1 VLWTGWVESARLQAS
16 FGIRLNHDYYH
27 IGPMFRD
34 KQDRW
39 LSGYFTGSGL
49 PMRFVDEQGR
59 LLNIYQQLTQLADDH
74 LLKLHWTGVAELSA
88 DEALAVAQPLLDRS
102 SADHSVITMQF
113 HTDPYAQP
121 EPHHTQAVRWLEDSL
136 SYAREKGMPI
146 LSSLEWLQ
154 FWEARH
160 AAVMNN
166 VQWNSDVKRL
176 SFDLTVNQSPGAPLA
191 VMVPAVYQGV
201 SLARIALDDNVVQHS
216 QRDPRGDSYGWISV
230 SDGAHHIVA
239 IYV

>member
-1 VLWTGWVESARLQAS
+1 
-16 FGIRLNHDYYH
+16 
-27 IGPMFRD
+27 
-34 KQDRW
+34 
-39 LSGYFTGSGL
+39 
-49 PMRFVDEQGR
+49 
-59 LLNIYQQLTQLADDH
+59 
-74 LLKLHWTGVAELSA
+74 
-88 DEALAVAQPLLDRS
+88 
-102 SADHSVITMQF
+102 
-113 HTDPYAQP
+113 
-121 EPHHTQAVRWLEDSL
+121 
-136 SYAREKGMPI
+136 MPI